1 MITYGLLRYIGK
13 EKEEALKMLN
23 DLRVVTALNL
33 KDKLLQWGDQ
43 FYTKKPL

>member
-1 MITYGLLRYIGK
+1 MITNGFLKYLDK

-33 KDKLLQWGDQ
+33 KDKLLQ
-43 FYTKKPL
+43 